1 MFAVLIAICL
11 CKCKCKVC
19 LPYVC
24 SVFVVFVTLNYDN
37 YGRPCSA
44 CLAS

>member
-24 SVFVVFVTLNYDN
+24 SMFVVFVTLNYDN